1 MSQAPFIGQHLTHK
15 ARNQIAV
22 GMALETSIARMEV
35 TVLLSKQISV
45 IKGYA
50 HRILQ
55 RHPLRTEALQR
66 ASVIMRWPQKALW
79 GKWLITDFHLLLV

>member
-35 TVLLSKQISV
+35 TVFLSKQISV

-50 HRILQ
+50 Q
-55 RHPLRTEALQR
+55 RML
-66 ASVIMRWPQKALW
+66 
-79 GKWLITDFHLLLV
+79 

>member
-35 TVLLSKQISV
+35 TVFLSKQISV

-50 HRILQ
+50 HRML
-55 RHPLRTEALQR
+55 
-66 ASVIMRWPQKALW
+66 
-79 GKWLITDFHLLLV
+79 

>member
-1 MSQAPFIGQHLTHK
+1 MDNSLFVQAAAGQIKRPATCLDNPLLREACWVQMSQAPFIGQHLTHK

-50 HRILQ
+50 HRML
-55 RHPLRTEALQR
+55 
-66 ASVIMRWPQKALW
+66 
-79 GKWLITDFHLLLV
+79 

>member
-1 MSQAPFIGQHLTHK
+1 MTHK

-35 TVLLSKQISV
+35 TVFTSKQIPV

-50 HRILQ
+50 HRRL
-55 RHPLRTEALQR
+55 
-66 ASVIMRWPQKALW
+66 
-79 GKWLITDFHLLLV
+79 

>member
-1 MSQAPFIGQHLTHK
+1 MDNSLFVQAGAGQIKRPATCLDNPLLREACWVQMSQAPFIGQHLTHK

-35 TVLLSKQISV
+35 TVFPSKQIPV

-50 HRILQ
+50 HRML
-55 RHPLRTEALQR
+55 
-66 ASVIMRWPQKALW
+66 
-79 GKWLITDFHLLLV
+79 

>member
-1 MSQAPFIGQHLTHK
+1 MSQAPFVGQHLTHK

-35 TVLLSKQISV
+35 TVFPSKQIPV

-50 HRILQ
+50 HRTL
-55 RHPLRTEALQR
+55 
-66 ASVIMRWPQKALW
+66 
-79 GKWLITDFHLLLV
+79 

>member
-1 MSQAPFIGQHLTHK
+1 MAGQIKRPATCLDNPLLREACGVQLSQAAFIGQHLTHK

-35 TVLLSKQISV
+35 TVFLSKMISV

-50 HRILQ
+50 YRVL
-55 RHPLRTEALQR
+55 
-66 ASVIMRWPQKALW
+66 
-79 GKWLITDFHLLLV
+79 

>member
-1 MSQAPFIGQHLTHK
+1 MDNSLFVQAAAGQIKRPATCLDNPLLRDACGVLMSQAPFIGQHLTHK

-35 TVLLSKQISV
+35 TVFLSKQISV

-50 HRILQ
+50 HRML
-55 RHPLRTEALQR
+55 
-66 ASVIMRWPQKALW
+66 
-79 GKWLITDFHLLLV
+79 

>member
-1 MSQAPFIGQHLTHK
+1 MYNRLFVQAAAGQIKRPATCLDNPLLREASGVQLSQAPFIGQHLTHK

-50 HRILQ
+50 HRML
-55 RHPLRTEALQR
+55 
-66 ASVIMRWPQKALW
+66 
-79 GKWLITDFHLLLV
+79 

>member
-35 TVLLSKQISV
+35 TVFLSKMISV

-50 HRILQ
+50 YRVL
-55 RHPLRTEALQR
+55 
-66 ASVIMRWPQKALW
+66 
-79 GKWLITDFHLLLV
+79 